1 MSGRWLALWSRA
13 LRSEPIRTLG
23 VAGLIVVTVLFA
35 SSVPRV
41 LALASDQA
49 LRQEAESAPAVVRN
63 LELDRFGRIGEV
75 ADDPLR
81 LVDTMGIALREQ
93 YPDPIPALTR
103 TTETV
108 VDTPLW
114 HPSSGTPLDSVLNL
128 RIQSDVEPHLRL
140 VSGRLPSGATKT
152 IADPSPG
159 ASPGSELVVLEVATS
174 TQTADKLQVPLGGRL
189 ILEPEPSDPL
199 AASRDVRIAID
210 LVGTYEVID
219 PDDPFW
225 MNDQSV
231 DHTYTY
237 ALSGFTEYVGATMLM
252 SADAYPALMDATR
265 ASGLPMTYRW
275 RSYIDPARLESSQLD
290 DLTAALRRAETLF
303 PPANPALAG
312 GALGGPDLLS
322 PAALQTGL
330 LGLVE
335 AHQARWQSGE
345 AILAILWTG
354 VAVVILASLALVA
367 EAMAR
372 RRGSSVS
379 IVDRRGASAGQL
391 RSAIVGEALVLVLPA
406 VLVGTI
412 LAIVLV
418 PAGDL
423 GPTLLVAGAIALA
436 AIVLLAGASL
446 RQRRSTDP
454 SRTVRSRRSGSG
466 RLVAEALIVGL
477 AVVGAISLRG
487 ANGADSSVNAETN
500 PLLALAPALVGLAA
514 GIIVVRGLPLVLR
527 PIGSAL
533 ARGRGLVA
541 VLGVW
546 RATREGSISAVMVV
560 ALTATMVGTFASAL
574 LDRINSGT
582 TAASWQLVGADF
594 QISGRTDDLAAFET
608 RTAAGIESESPINV
622 SNVSVS
628 TGGAR
633 SLVVVD
639 PSSLG
644 AVASGTPA
652 QPGIPAALAGAV
664 SGSVPALVSG
674 GGEGTSPIAAG
685 QTFTIWLG
693 GTPVSLRAVAVEAE
707 FPAAPAGQPFIVVS
721 RTQLAAILQ
730 EPPIAPTAILVRAPG
745 LSIDQMNAVASGLPT
760 LSVQGRA
767 ATESNLRSAPIVT
780 AVSLGI
786 AAGALAVLIYGMLTV
801 VLAIG
806 LATASRRNETARL
819 QILGLS
825 NGQAVVVV
833 VLEYLPAVVV
843 GVVVGLGVGILLVEF
858 VGPGLGLPAV
868 LGVADLLPSAPD
880 IGRLAVP
887 ALITLA
893 LVAGATV
900 VSTVL
905 ERRRQLATALR
916 DGTQ

>member
-13 LRSEPIRTLG
+13 PRSEPIRTLS
-23 VAGLIVVTVLFA
+23 VAGLIVVTVLLA

-41 LALASDQA
+41 VALASDQA
-49 LRQEAESAPAVVRN
+49 LHQELGAAPAVVRN
-63 LELDRFGRIGEV
+63 LELDRFGRISEV

-81 LVDTMGIALREQ
+81 LVDTMGTALQGQ
-93 YPDPIPALTR
+93 YPDPIPALTAR
-103 TTETV
+103 TETV

-114 HPSSGTPLDSVLNL
+114 HPSAGTPLDSVLNL

-140 VSGRLPSGATKT
+140 VAGRLPSGGTQT
-152 IADPSPG
+152 IADPTPG
-159 ASPGSELVVLEVATS
+159 AAPDSQLVVLEVAAS
-174 TQTADKLQVPLGGRL
+174 TQTAQKLQVPLGGRL

-210 LVGTYEVID
+210 LVGTYEVVD
-219 PDDPFW
+219 PTDPFW

-231 DHTYTY
+231 DHTFTY
-237 ALSGFTEYVGATMLM
+237 ALQGFTEYVGATMLL
-252 SADAYPALMDATR
+252 SPDAYPALMDATR

-275 RSYIDPARLESSQLD
+275 RSYLDPARLESSQLD
-290 DLTAALRRAETLF
+290 GLAAALRRAETLY

-335 AHQARWQSGE
+335 THQARWQSGE

-354 VAVVILASLALVA
+354 VAIVILASLALVA
-367 EAMAR
+367 EAIAR
-372 RRGSSVS
+372 RRGSSLS
-379 IVDRRGASAGQL
+379 IVDRRGASASQL
-391 RSAIVGEALVLVLPA
+391 RTAILGEALVLVVPA
-406 VLVGTI
+406 ALAGMI

-418 PAGDL
+418 PASDL
-423 GPTLLVAGAIALA
+423 GPTLIVAGTVALA
-436 AIVLLAGASL
+436 AVVLLAGAGL

-454 SRTVRSRRSGSG
+454 LRTVRSRRTGSG
-466 RLVAEALIVGL
+466 RLVAEALVVGL
-477 AVVGAISLRG
+477 AIVSAIALRG
-487 ANGADSSVNAETN
+487 ANGSDSATGAEAN

-527 PIGSAL
+527 PIGAAL

-546 RATREGSISAVMVV
+546 RATREGSISAVLVV

-574 LDRINSGT
+574 LDRINTGT

-594 QISGRTDDLAAFET
+594 QVSGRTDDLAAFET
-608 RTAAGIESESPINV
+608 RKAPGIEAESPISV
-622 SNVSVS
+622 SSVTVS

-633 SLVVVD
+633 NLVVVD
-639 PSSLG
+639 PASLG
-644 AVASGTPA
+644 AVAGGTPA
-652 QPGIPAALAGAV
+652 QPGIPAALAGSAT
-664 SGSVPALVSG
+664 GSVPALVSG
-674 GGEGTSPIAAG
+674 GGEGTGPIAAG

-693 GTPVSLRAVAVEAE
+693 GTPVSLYAVDVRAG
-707 FPAAPAGQPFIVVS
+707 FPAAPVGQPFIVVS
-721 RTQLAAILQ
+721 RAQLAAISQ
-730 EPPIAPTAILVRAPG
+730 GSPIAPTAILVRAPG
-745 LSIDQMNAVASGLPT
+745 LSVDQINAAASGLPT
-760 LSVQGRA
+760 VTVQGRA

-786 AAGALAVLIYGMLTV
+786 ATGALAVLVYGMLTI
-801 VLAIG
+801 VLAIA

-825 NGQAVVVV
+825 NGQGVSVVL
-833 VLEYLPAVVV
+833 LEYLPAVVV
-843 GVVVGLGVGILLVEF
+843 GVVVGFGVGILLVEF

-868 LGVADLLPSAPD
+868 LGVAELLPSAPD

-900 VSTVL
+900 LSTVL
-905 ERRRQLATALR
+905 ERRSQLATALR